1 MTAEPTQRRVVH
13 LAHLKAVFFVRELEG
28 NPTYNERKAFD
39 RPTTGR
45 RLEVTFLDGEV
56 LVGSTMNYQPHGP
69 GFFLLPADPGSN
81 NIRTFV
87 VSGSTRHVRFL

>member
-1 MTAEPTQRRVVH
+1 M
-13 LAHLKAVFFVRELEG
+13 
-28 NPTYNERKAFD
+28 
-39 RPTTGR
+39 TGR

-81 NIRTFV
+81 NLRTFV